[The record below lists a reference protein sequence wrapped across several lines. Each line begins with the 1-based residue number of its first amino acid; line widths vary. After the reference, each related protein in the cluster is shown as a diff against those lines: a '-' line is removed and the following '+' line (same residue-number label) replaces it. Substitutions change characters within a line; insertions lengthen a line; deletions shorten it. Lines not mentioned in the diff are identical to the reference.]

1 MHRRSKFYLIF
12 KAMTAF
18 SLLFHKSKFDDVCVG
33 FTDDFFSSFSSG
45 GTLHSFSVDCMQ
57 LSVVLWIKAPYP
69 QRSIKCLMV
78 LKRTAL
84 YLVIRPNYLFINLL
98 VFIYLFIIQFH
109 FKPQTELIVWAYQK
123 SHNWNCWLHRLI
135 CLFFLSTE
143 CHMEKCAVLM
153 LCR

>member
-1 MHRRSKFYLIF
+1 MHSKSKFYLIF
-12 KAMTAF
+12 TAMPAF

-69 QRSIKCLMV
+69 QRSITCLMV

-98 VFIYLFIIQFH
+98 VFLFIYNSVSF
-109 FKPQTELIVWAYQK
+109 QTA
-123 SHNWNCWLHRLI
+123 NWTNCLGVSETQRLKLLVTLTNLSFFC
-135 CLFFLSTE
+135 CLQNVIWRS
-143 CHMEKCAVLM
+143 VLF
-153 LCR
+153 